1 MLKQSLGMAEPTGA
15 KKLEIKKYPN
25 RRYYDATHSRHL
37 TLEEI
42 RSLIQQGYDIRV
54 LDAKSGADI
63 TAQVLTQIILELDT
77 PKLDSL
83 PVPLLVRLIRMND
96 LLIKDFI
103 DKYFNQ
109 ALKSFSEYQQQ
120 LEEQLRRSHGLPPV
134 LPAVSAWTKAM
145 LEPFAA
151 HSGPHHRETKPLRQ
165 QPHRNRISLNGQRTS
180 AGSRPVENKAAADSE
195 QASPQGQVIPIRA
208 TPKDCTGEIAPKCR
222 HAVQV
227 GATEIAEPEICV
239 RPVRI
244 VELNF
249 TEIGSGEVTID
260 NFCIGH
266 HSATI

>member
-1 MLKQSLGMAEPTGA
+1 MAEPTSF

-42 RSLIQQGYDIRV
+42 RSLIQQGYDIQV

-103 DKYFNQ
+103 EKYFNQ

-120 LEEQLRRSHGLPPV
+120 LEEQLRRSHGLPTV

-151 HSGPHHRETKPLRQ
+151 AFVPSPSPKETSTPTGAREQDLRAMVNELRQ
-165 QPHRNRISLNGQRTS
+165 EVARLKAKR
-180 AGSRPVENKAAADSE
+180 RPTPSKRR
-195 QASPQGQVIPIRA
+195 PRA
-208 TPKDCTGEIAPKCR
+208 K
-222 HAVQV
+222 
-227 GATEIAEPEICV
+227 
-239 RPVRI
+239 
-244 VELNF
+244 
-249 TEIGSGEVTID
+249 
-260 NFCIGH
+260 
-266 HSATI
+266 